1 MCQPLLK
8 VAQKCHHGTYSKS
21 KRNNRATQSQGQ
33 PGNEM
38 DLVSY
43 DHKLV
48 SYFESLVPLCQSR
61 SYQSESPVR
70 CGDRLRSMKTKLKH
84 QLKINDFFV
93 NFFLAS
99 EAMACS
105 KFRICFGSYM
115 AKNRLLTHESFSE
128 RPPSQPFPDWK
139 GSARMRKWFGDSFPF
154 LWLNCWTRSCIYFTI
169 RITHFL

>member
-1 MCQPLLK
+1 MSFQPCLK

-84 QLKINDFFV
+84 QLKINDFFI
-93 NFFLAS
+93 NFLWFLKVWRHVFL
-99 EAMACS
+99 ACS

-115 AKNRLLTHESFSE
+115 AKT
-128 RPPSQPFPDWK
+128 
-139 GSARMRKWFGDSFPF
+139 G
-154 LWLNCWTRSCIYFTI
+154 Y
-169 RITHFL
+169 